1 MSPSGDRILSILRQH
16 KPELVSRYPIKDMA
30 LFGSRVRGD
39 FEADSDVDILVD
51 VDPKIGL
58 RFVELGDEIE
68 RLLGTKVD
76 LVSQRALK
84 LSHLESIKS
93 DLVHV

>member
-16 KPELVSRYPIKDMA
+16 KSELVSRYPIYDMA

-39 FEADSDVDILVD
+39 FEASSDVDILID

-58 RFVELGDEIE
+58 RFVELSDEIE
-68 RLLGTKVD
+68 KLLGIKVD

-84 LSHLESIKS
+84 LPLLDSIKS

>member
-1 MSPSGDRILSILRQH
+1 VETEFSVFSGSTSRSWSHATRLRIWLSSD
-16 KPELVSRYPIKDMA
+16 PDY
-30 LFGSRVRGD
+30 
-39 FEADSDVDILVD
+39 EADSDVDILVD

-68 RLLGTKVD
+68 KLLGTKVD

-84 LSHLESIKS
+84 ISHLELIKS

>member
-16 KPELVSRYPIKDMA
+16 KSELVSRYPIHGMA

-39 FEADSDVDILVD
+39 FEDDSDVDILID

-68 RLLGTKVD
+68 RLLGIKVD
-76 LVSQRALK
+76 LVSQSAL
-84 LSHLESIKS
+84 
-93 DLVHV
+93 